1 VPGQELEM
9 LTVVAGGCLQLSLGQ
24 LVGLDV
30 VDHKQVLHSHLEAA
44 GIDCTGLGLDC
55 TGLGLSGGVER
66 WGGLLHLF
74 YVHGCNLVQLA
85 GFAAVAVGGTSVAV
99 FVAVGHT
106 EVAVAVLAAVVAAA
120 VEVVIAAAVA
130 ACIVVGVA
138 GMAAAVGL
146 HMVVVGCLG
155 GHLVHQPYVVASG

>member
-9 LTVVAGGCLQLSLGQ
+9 LTVVAGGCSQLSLGQ

-30 VDHKQVLHSHLEAA
+30 VDHKQVHLEAA
-44 GIDCTGLGLDC
+44 GIDC

-66 WGGLLHLF
+66 WGDGLLHLF

-106 EVAVAVLAAVVAAA
+106 EVAVAVLAVVVAAA

-138 GMAAAVGL
+138 GMAAAAGL

>member
-1 VPGQELEM
+1 MPGQELEM

-44 GIDCTGLGLDC
+44 DIDC

-106 EVAVAVLAAVVAAA
+106 EVVVAALAAVVAAA